1 MCNCCVCHYAA
12 VFQTMPAGVRKVVVA
27 TNIAETSI
35 TIEDCTHVID
45 TGKQLLHRSLQ
56 THSTKLPSSTS
67 CIASAALYSGT
78 VLKLGRQLMRTA
90 IWQELTV

>member
-1 MCNCCVCHYAA
+1 MCHDAA

-45 TGKQLLHRSLQ
+45 TGKQLLYQ
-56 THSTKLPSSTS
+56 SSQHIHQPL
-67 CIASAALYSGT
+67 CAMHCGHLIWAA
-78 VLKLGRQLMRTA
+78 
-90 IWQELTV
+90 I